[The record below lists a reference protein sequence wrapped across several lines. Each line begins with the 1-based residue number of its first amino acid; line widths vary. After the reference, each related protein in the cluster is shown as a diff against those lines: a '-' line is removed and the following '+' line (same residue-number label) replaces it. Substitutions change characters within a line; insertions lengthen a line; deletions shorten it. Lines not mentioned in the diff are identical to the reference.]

1 MLIRWRIFGEPI
13 ISKGC
18 GKMKTVRTVVIAIL
32 TLTLLQSGCGKRLI
46 PNTEIEDTDE
56 NREIVAFCERY
67 RHAVEDLNIG
77 LLLSLASPRY
87 FDNSGT
93 ATGEDDM
100 DRSGLEEVLKNRF
113 KAVKAVRHEI
123 HYRDI
128 YEQNGVIH
136 VEYTYTMSFQYEL
149 EGKTKWSNRTTD
161 NQLELERVDGG
172 YLILSGM

>member
-1 MLIRWRIFGEPI
+1 MKMASKAALLIL
-13 ISKGC
+13 
-18 GKMKTVRTVVIAIL
+18 IL
-32 TLTLLQSGCGKRLI
+32 ALLQTGCGKRLI

-67 RHAVEDLNIG
+67 RHAIEDLNIG
-77 LLLSLASPRY
+77 LLLTLASPRY

-93 ATGEDDM
+93 AAGDDDM
-100 DRSGLEEVLKNRF
+100 DRAGLEEVLKSRF
-113 KAVKAVRHEI
+113 SSVKAVRHEI

-128 YEQNGVIH
+128 YEQNGVVH
-136 VEYTYTMSFQYEL
+136 VEYTYTMSFQYDL
-149 EGKTKWSNRTTD
+149 EGKSKWSNRTAD